1 MVTGF
6 GGASGGHMSTM
17 PRSAPATI
25 DAYIAGFPEETQAL
39 LEEVRALIH
48 AEAPEA
54 TETISYAIPTFDL
67 DGKHLCHFAAF
78 KKHLSFFPTSE
89 GAEAFA
95 AELERYKGGRGT
107 VQFPYGEPL
116 PTDLIRRMVA
126 HRVEQVRGSAA

>member
-1 MVTGF
+1 MSRAAA
-6 GGASGGHMSTM
+6 AS
-17 PRSAPATI
+17 I
-25 DAYIAGFPEETQAL
+25 DAYIAGFPPETQAL
-39 LEEVRALIH
+39 LEQVRALIH

-78 KKHLSFFPTSE
+78 KKHLSFFPTDT
-89 GAEAFA
+89 GAAAFA
-95 AELERYKGGRGT
+95 AELKAYKGGKGT

-126 HRVEQVRGSAA
+126 HRVGQVRGDAARPGPRTSDPSG